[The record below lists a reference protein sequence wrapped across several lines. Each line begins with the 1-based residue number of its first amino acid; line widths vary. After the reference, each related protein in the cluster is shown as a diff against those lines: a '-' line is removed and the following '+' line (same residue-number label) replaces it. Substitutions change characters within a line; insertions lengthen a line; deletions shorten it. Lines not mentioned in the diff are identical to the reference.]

1 MTHVDLE
8 IERVASRDVA
18 AQPDG
23 DLGVETLPQ
32 GQDFGREVGVG
43 ERTMG
48 DGRSLGF
55 DERNRFGREERAVGL
70 RCPRCEQSG
79 LRQAVEL
86 ESASSCASFFKDDPF
101 GTHLLE
107 HVFVVSTP
115 RRPHPLDLIQS
126 LTHVTLHPDVLV
138 NRQLAQAL

>member
-32 GQDFGREVGVG
+32 GQNLGREVGVG
-43 ERTMG
+43 ERAMG

-70 RCPRCEQSG
+70 RCPRGEQSG

-86 ESASSCASFFKDDPF
+86 ESASSSEKL
-101 GTHLLE
+101 LLE
-107 HVFVVSTP
+107 ILLLGRTC
-115 RRPHPLDLIQS
+115 
-126 LTHVTLHPDVLV
+126 
-138 NRQLAQAL
+138 